1 MLKYNLMNKKVYLDY
16 AATTP
21 VDERVLKAMLPYFR
35 EKFANSV
42 SLHQFGQESAAAVD
56 SARQTLASFLG
67 AREEEII
74 FTSSATESNNL
85 ALKGLAWANPDKKH
99 LLVSSIEHDC
109 VLNSAKWL
117 SGQGY
122 QVEEIP
128 VDETGLVNPDQVAK
142 MIRPETLVVS
152 VIHASNEVGTI
163 EPIGEIG
170 KICRENGVL
179 FHTDAAQSF
188 TKLPINVNK
197 MKIDLLTA
205 SSHKIYG
212 PKGAA
217 LLYLRSGVKI
227 TPLLHGGGHE
237 RTFRSSTV
245 NVPAIVGFTKAAEIT
260 YQEMEAE
267 SKRLTALRDRVISA
281 VLDKVPNSY
290 LNGHPK
296 KRLANNVNL
305 RFAGIEG
312 EAILMKLDAKGI
324 AVSTGSACASVG
336 LSGELGGFADM
347 APSHVLL
354 ALGLSHEQAHG
365 SIRISLGRQ
374 TTGEEIDYLLEVLPG
389 VVADLRR
396 LSPFGVKL
404 KIN

>member
-1 MLKYNLMNKKVYLDY
+1 MVVKYNIVKKQIYLDY

-21 VDERVLKAMLPYFR
+21 VDERVLSAMLPYFR

-42 SLHQFGQESAAAVD
+42 SLHQPGQEAAKAVD
-56 SARQTLASFLG
+56 LARKTLADLLG
-67 AREEEII
+67 AEEQEII

-122 QVEEIP
+122 EVEEIP

-163 EPIGEIG
+163 EPIEEIG

-217 LLYLRSGVKI
+217 LLYFRSGINI

-237 RTFRSSTV
+237 RTLRSSTV
-245 NVPAIVGFTKAAEIT
+245 NVPAIVGFAHAAKIAH
-260 YQEMEAE
+260 QEMATEN
-267 SKRLTALRDRVISA
+267 KRLIALRDRTINTI
-281 VLDKVPNSY
+281 LDKIPKSY
-290 LNGHPK
+290 LNGHPQ

-336 LSGELGGFADM
+336 LSGQLGEFSDM

-354 ALGLSHEQAHG
+354 ALGLTHEQAHG
-365 SIRISLGRQ
+365 SVRVSLGRP
-374 TTGEEIDYLLEVLPG
+374 TTEEEVDYLLKVLPG

-396 LSPFGVKL
+396 LSPLG
-404 KIN
+404 

>member
-1 MLKYNLMNKKVYLDY
+1 MKKIVYLDY

-21 VDERVLKAMLPYFR
+21 VDKRVLEAMSPYFR

-42 SLHQFGQESAAAVD
+42 SLHQPGQGAARAVD
-56 SARQTLASFLG
+56 FARKTLANLLG
-67 AREEEII
+67 AKDSEII

-128 VDETGLVNPDQVAK
+128 VDKAGLVDPNQIAK
-142 MIRPETLVVS
+142 MIRPETLLVS

-163 EPIGEIG
+163 EPIEEIG

-179 FHTDAAQSF
+179 FHTDAAQTF
-188 TKLPINVNK
+188 GKLPIDVGK
-197 MKIDLLTA
+197 MNIDLLTA

-217 LLYLRSGVKI
+217 LLYLRSGIKI
-227 TPLLHGGGHE
+227 VPLLHGGGHE

-245 NVPAIVGFTKAAEIT
+245 NVPAVVGFAKAAQIT
-260 YQEMEAE
+260 YEKIEKE
-267 SKRLTALRDRVISA
+267 NKKLTSFRDRIIKA
-281 VLDKVPNSY
+281 VLKAIPKSY
-290 LNGHPK
+290 LNGHTQ
-296 KRLANNVNL
+296 KRLANNINL
-305 RFAGIEG
+305 RFTGIEG
-312 EAILMKLDAKGI
+312 EAILMKLDTEGI

-336 LSGELGGFADM
+336 LSGELGGFGNM
-347 APSHVLL
+347 TPSHVLL
-354 ALGLSHEQAHG
+354 ALGLTHEQAHG
-365 SIRISLGRQ
+365 SIRISLGRS
-374 TTGEEIDYLLEVLPG
+374 TTKEEVDFLLKVLPK

-396 LSPFGVKL
+396 LSPLG
-404 KIN
+404 

>member
-1 MLKYNLMNKKVYLDY
+1 MKKPIYFDY

-21 VDERVLKAMLPYFR
+21 VDERVLSAMLPYFGD
-35 EKFANSV
+35 KFANSV
-42 SLHQFGQESAAAVD
+42 SLHQPGQEAAKAVD
-56 SARQTLASFLG
+56 SSRKTLARLLG
-67 AREEEII
+67 AKKEEII

-85 ALKGLAWANPDKKH
+85 ALKGLTWANPNKKH

-117 SGQGY
+117 SSQGY

-142 MIRPETLVVS
+142 MIRPDTLLVS
-152 VIHASNEVGTI
+152 VIYASNEVGTI
-163 EPIGEIG
+163 EPIEEIG
-170 KICRENGVL
+170 QVCREKEVL
-179 FHTDAAQSF
+179 FHTDAAQTF
-188 TKLPINVNK
+188 GKLPIDVNK
-197 MKIDLLTA
+197 MNIDLLTA

-217 LLYLRSGVKI
+217 LLYLRSGIKI

-237 RTFRSSTV
+237 QTRRSSTV
-245 NVPAIVGFTKAAEIT
+245 NVPALVGFAKAAQIV
-260 YQEMEAE
+260 YQEMESE
-267 SKRLTALRDRVISA
+267 NKRLITLRDRTIKT
-281 VLDKVPNSY
+281 VLEKIPKSR
-290 LNGHPK
+290 LNGHPQ
-296 KRLANNVNL
+296 KRLSNNINL

-336 LSGELGGFADM
+336 ISGQLGGFADM

-354 ALGLSHEQAHG
+354 ALGLTAEQAHG
-365 SIRISLGRQ
+365 SIRVSLGRP
-374 TTGEEIDYLLEVLPG
+374 TTNEEVDYFLKVLPQA
-389 VVADLRR
+389 VADLRR
-396 LSPFGVKL
+396 LSPLG
-404 KIN
+404 

>member
-1 MLKYNLMNKKVYLDY
+1 MRKSVYLDY

-21 VDERVLKAMLPYFR
+21 VDERVLKAMLPYFG

-42 SLHQFGQESAAAVD
+42 SLHQPGQEAAKVV
-56 SARQTLASFLG
+56 SEARERLAGFLG
-67 AREEEII
+67 AKEQEII

-85 ALKGLAWANPDKKH
+85 AIKGLAWANSGKKH

-109 VLNSAKWL
+109 VLNSAGWL

-122 QVEEIP
+122 KVEKIP
-128 VDETGLVNPDQVAK
+128 VDKTGLIDPSQVAK
-142 MIRPETLVVS
+142 MIKPDTLLVS
-152 VIHASNEVGTI
+152 VIQASNEVGTI
-163 EPIGEIG
+163 EPIEKIG
-170 KICRENGVL
+170 QICRKKGVF

-188 TKLPINVNK
+188 GKLPINVNE
-197 MKIDLLTA
+197 MNIDLLTA

-217 LLYLRSGVKI
+217 LLYLRSGIKI

-237 RTFRSSTV
+237 QAFRSSTV
-245 NVPAIVGFTKAAEIT
+245 NVPAIVGFVKAAQIAH
-260 YQEMEAE
+260 QEMETE
-267 SKRLTALRDRVISA
+267 NKRLTTLRDRIIKTI
-281 VLDKVPNSY
+281 LEKIPKSY
-290 LNGHPK
+290 LNGHPQ
-296 KRLANNVNL
+296 KRLNNNINL

-312 EAILMKLDAKGI
+312 EAILMRLDAKGI

-336 LSGELGGFADM
+336 ISGQLGNFADM

-354 ALGLSHEQAHG
+354 ALGLNHEQAHG
-365 SIRISLGRQ
+365 SIRISLGRS
-374 TTGEEIDYLLEVLPG
+374 TTDEEVDYLLKVFPG

-396 LSPFGVKL
+396 LSPLG
-404 KIN
+404 

>member
-1 MLKYNLMNKKVYLDY
+1 MKTMKKPIYLDY

-21 VDERVLKAMLPYFR
+21 VDERVLSAMLPYFR

-42 SLHQFGQESAAAVD
+42 SLHQPGQEVAEAVD
-56 SARQTLASFLG
+56 RARKSLAGLLG
-67 AREEEII
+67 AKEPEII

-85 ALKGLAWANPDKKH
+85 ALKGLAWANPDKNH

-109 VLNSAKWL
+109 VLNSAGWL
-117 SGQGY
+117 ASQGY
-122 QVEEIP
+122 EVEKIP
-128 VDETGLVNPDQVAK
+128 VDETGLVDPGQVAK
-142 MIRPETLVVS
+142 MIRPKTLLVS

-163 EPIGEIG
+163 ESIEEISQV
-170 KICRENGVL
+170 CREKGVL
-179 FHTDAAQSF
+179 FHTDAAQTF
-188 TKLPINVNK
+188 GKLPIDVNK
-197 MKIDLLTA
+197 MNIDLLTA

-217 LLYLRSGVKI
+217 LLYLRSGIGI

-237 RTFRSSTV
+237 RALRSSTV
-245 NVPAIVGFTKAAEIT
+245 NVPALVGFARAAEIA
-260 YQEMEAE
+260 YQEMAAE
-267 SKRLTALRDRVISA
+267 NKRLTALRDRIISA
-281 VLDKVPNSY
+281 VLETIPKAY

-296 KRLANNVNL
+296 RRLANNVNL

-312 EAILMKLDAKGI
+312 EAILMRLDAKGI

-354 ALGLSHEQAHG
+354 ALGLNHEQAHG
-365 SIRISLGRQ
+365 SIRVSLGRP
-374 TTGEEIDYLLEVLPG
+374 TTEEEVDYFLKVLPG
-389 VVADLRR
+389 IVADLRR
-396 LSPFGVKL
+396 LSPLG
-404 KIN
+404 